1 MSYDDD
7 DDDDDDALDSEDGDG
22 PSDIEVTTA
31 RVVDELTGAA
41 MLFTALDVSNAVKRS
56 LPGVRH
62 REVSPI
68 VRDLFTR
75 KAMGSYIQTEIEVLA
90 GGTKKVTALLYH
102 LPEHSADQYDDT
114 MRNQVATPP
123 TRQSLGY
130 DNPVVT
136 ATAQGSPVPIG
147 KDGRARVP
155 RQLLQNAGID
165 GDRVLVQTGGD
176 SLRIVAAGSTKVT
189 QVSDPL
195 FPMPDLF
202 FTPTDLGQPINLE
215 HPVLLH
221 LPRSMVEKYSG
232 ASLVA
237 KIDGASVLISRAN

>member
-1 MSYDDD
+1 MSDDD
-7 DDDDDDALDSEDGDG
+7 DDDVFDSEDGDG
-22 PSDIEVTTA
+22 PSDIEITTA

-68 VRDLFTR
+68 VRDLFGR
-75 KAMGSYIQTEIEVLA
+75 KAMGSYIQTEINVLA
-90 GGTKKVTALLYH
+90 GGNKPVTALLYH
-102 LPEHSADQYDDT
+102 LPEHSPDAYDDT

-123 TRQSLGY
+123 TRQTLGY

-165 GDRVLVQTGGD
+165 GDRVLVQTEGD
-176 SLRIVAAGSTKVT
+176 SLRIVAAGSAKVT
-189 QVSDPL
+189 QADPL

-221 LPRSMVEKYSG
+221 LPRSMVEKYAG
-232 ASLVA
+232 AALVA
-237 KIDGASVLISRAN
+237 KIDGASVVVSRAN

>member
-1 MSYDDD
+1 MSDDD
-7 DDDDDDALDSEDGDG
+7 DDDDDLDSDDGENDA
-22 PSDIEVTTA
+22 PSDIEITTA

-68 VRDLFTR
+68 VRDLFNR
-75 KAMGSYIQTEIEVLA
+75 KAMGSYQTTEIDVLA
-90 GGTKKVTALLYH
+90 GGTKPVKALLYH
-102 LPEHSADQYDDT
+102 LPEHSSDRYDDS

-123 TRQSLGY
+123 TAQSLGY
-130 DNPVVT
+130 SNPVVT

-155 RQLLQNAGID
+155 RQLLVNAGID
-165 GDRVLVQTGGD
+165 GDRVLVQTEGD
-176 SLRIVAAGSTKVT
+176 SLRIVAAGTAKLT
-189 QVSDPL
+189 QADPL

-221 LPRSMVEKYSG
+221 LPRSMVEKYAG